1 MDAFI
6 AEATA
11 ALNDPREQ
19 PKSSVSLKPPA
30 RSRTPARTPTPFDQ
44 MMRVGLTITY
54 VQKRSLME
62 NLQLEGGHQVTSYE
76 FESNL

>member
-11 ALNDPREQ
+11 ALNHPREQ
-19 PKSSVSLKPPA
+19 HKSTVPLKPPA
-30 RSRTPARTPTPFDQ
+30 RSPTPARTPTPFDQ
-44 MMRVGLTITY
+44 MMRVGLSITY

-62 NLQLEGGHQVTSYE
+62 NLQLEGGHQVTTYV
-76 FESNL
+76 FESNY

>member
-11 ALNDPREQ
+11 ALNHPREQ
-19 PKSSVSLKPPA
+19 HKSTVPLKPPA
-30 RSRTPARTPTPFDQ
+30 RSPTPARTPTPFDQ

-62 NLQLEGGHQVTSYE
+62 NLQLEGEHRVTTCV
-76 FESNL
+76 FEAN

>member
-1 MDAFI
+1 MDAFL

-11 ALNDPREQ
+11 ALYHPQANLKRTIP
-19 PKSSVSLKPPA
+19 LKPPA
-30 RSRTPARTPTPFDQ
+30 RSPTPARTPTPFDQ

-54 VQKRSLME
+54 VQKRSLIE

-76 FESNL
+76 YESN